1 MHLKRLANFNI
12 LYLSCTGSVVYSR
25 AAFLILLVVNGNGQQ
40 ACLVYRDCFPEWK
53 SLKQALIAGGQEL
66 WTIIQDVVQ
75 SQSELYKEMYR
86 LYL

>member
-1 MHLKRLANFNI
+1 MHLKRLANFHI

-53 SLKQALIAGGQEL
+53 SLKQALIAGGTGTL
-66 WTIIQDVVQ
+66 DYNTGVVQ
-75 SQSELYKEMYR
+75 NQSELYKEMYR